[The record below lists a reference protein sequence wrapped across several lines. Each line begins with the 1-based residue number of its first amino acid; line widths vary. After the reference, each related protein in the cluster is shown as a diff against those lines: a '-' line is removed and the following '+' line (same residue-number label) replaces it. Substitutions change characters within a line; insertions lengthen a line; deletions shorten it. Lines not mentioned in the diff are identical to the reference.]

1 MAQLPK
7 HQIVT
12 NWLREQIRTGALARG
27 DRISSENELAAQF
40 GVSRQTIRQA
50 LGALETDGLLSRARG
65 SGTFVR
71 AGLSEARGETPSGA
85 QVGVVMT
92 YLDDYVF
99 PGILQGIDEVLT
111 KNGLLFALG
120 ITYNKQR
127 NEENALRQMLQAGVS
142 GLIIEGTK
150 SALPNA
156 NLALFDA
163 FRARGVP
170 IVFLNGCCGAFHDSY
185 VVIDDVHSG
194 ELLAEY
200 LYTQGHRTI
209 GGIFKSD
216 DIQGLK
222 RYEGVLY
229 AAKRLGMRL
238 DDDSV
243 LWYTTEDVETLFS
256 GSMDPILLSRL
267 AGVTSTVC
275 YNDQIAANLIC
286 LLRRNGKDVPHDLS
300 VASFDDSPLAQPML
314 YNLTSAVYPS
324 REMGRTAA
332 QVLLRQMEGADTC
345 EKRKLPAALAIR
357 GSVKKLQCHEAFCAE
372 S

>member
-1 MAQLPK
+1 MAQLSK
-7 HQIVT
+7 HQIVA
-12 NWLREQIRTGALARG
+12 NWLREQIRTGAFTRG
-27 DRISSENELAAQF
+27 GRVPSEHTLAAQF
-40 GVSRQTIRQA
+40 GVSRQTVRQA
-50 LGALETDGLLSRARG
+50 LSALEREGLLSRTRG

-71 AGLSEARGETPSGA
+71 SLPTAVCAGPSSA
-85 QVGVVMT
+85 APVGVVMT

-111 KNGLLFALG
+111 QNGLLFALG

-127 NEENALRQMLQAGVS
+127 NEENALRQMLQAGIS

-156 NLALFDA
+156 NVALFDA
-163 FRARGVP
+163 LRARGVP
-170 IVFLNGCCGAFHDSY
+170 IVFLNGCYNTFDDSY
-185 VVIDDVHSG
+185 VVIDDVRSG

-200 LYTQGHRTI
+200 LYSQGHRSI

-229 AAKRLGMRL
+229 ACRRLGIRM

-243 LWYTTEDVETLFS
+243 LWYTTEDIDTLFS
-256 GSMDPILLSRL
+256 GALDTVLLSRL
-267 AGVTSTVC
+267 AGVTGAVC

-286 LLRRNGKDVPHDLS
+286 LLRRNGKQVPQDLS

-332 QVLLRQMEGADTC
+332 QVLLRRIRGAQSC
-345 EKRKLPAALAIR
+345 EKMKLPAALAIR
-357 GSVKKLQCHEAFCAE
+357 GSVQKLPERNGLCAE
-372 S
+372 A